1 MVRKVFVAVAYRY
14 KRHHK
19 MQPAAPGTGTGQ
31 PKRKRK
37 RARKARTAVAA
48 QSSSESSSSSSSE
61 SDSDSDSASSSSSS
75 SSSSAASSSRLPA
88 GNSRLTATSNGAPPA
103 QAEQSSLRPRRAGSP
118 EPEYD
123 EAAELDEQLRS
134 SIHSHPVPGY
144 LTPRSGMTPQNHT
157 SSAAPLDPRIQAEVD
172 RRRKQKRQEFKMHMV
187 PGAAARRQQAAEKDR
202 ATDGPRSMTDAEK
215 VEKQEQ
221 RKAFD
226 SLWLS
231 AMTPEFADELDGLRR
246 RETNLTLP
254 GPGSRLP
261 LLIDALSGGAER
273 YGDGVDG
280 GEDEVGIVLAEA
292 ERRRSRKAAANG
304 VRGRGDEEAM
314 EE

>member
-1 MVRKVFVAVAYRY
+1 M
-14 KRHHK
+14 
-19 MQPAAPGTGTGQ
+19 M
-31 PKRKRK
+31 
-37 RARKARTAVAA
+37 
-48 QSSSESSSSSSSE
+48 
-61 SDSDSDSASSSSSS
+61 
-75 SSSSAASSSRLPA
+75 
-88 GNSRLTATSNGAPPA
+88 
-103 QAEQSSLRPRRAGSP
+103 
-118 EPEYD
+118 
-123 EAAELDEQLRS
+123 
-134 SIHSHPVPGY
+134 
-144 LTPRSGMTPQNHT
+144 PQNPT
-157 SSAAPLDPRIQAEVD
+157 SCAAPLDPRIQAEVD

-202 ATDGPRSMTDAEK
+202 ETDGSRLMTDAEK
-215 VEKQEQ
+215 AEKQEQ

-231 AMTPEFADELDGLRR
+231 AMTSEFADELDGLRR

-292 ERRRSRKAAANG
+292 ERRRSRKAAVNG
-304 VRGRGDEEAM
+304 VRRRGDEEAM